1 MKLKAEMFFWIATLT
16 LFAIYLAMCVA
27 LYNMGGI
34 FAALL
39 LVSVSIIGT
48 YIVTR
53 VLSRNR

>member
-27 LYNMGGI
+27 LYDMGGV

-39 LVSVSIIGT
+39 LVSVSVIGT
-48 YIVTR
+48 YIVKR
-53 VLSRNR
+53 VLSRSK